1 MTDYLSRLASDLD
14 GGSLVAI
21 FALGWVALVGGLAVA
36 IFYGLP
42 AISAWVRPRW
52 ARWKSEQ
59 VRRASLPQDSPPKD
73 DAVAWVGPLLVILP
87 LVALVVAIMRCQ
99 GAGR

>member
-1 MTDYLSRLASDLD
+1 MTPYLSRLTSDLD
-14 GGSLVAI
+14 GGFLA
-21 FALGWVALVGGLAVA
+21 ALFGFSAVA
-36 IFYGLP
+36 IAFAIAAALLYGLP
-42 AISAWVRPRW
+42 AISAWILPRW

-59 VRRASLPQDSPPKD
+59 VRRASIPQEFPPKD

-99 GAGR
+99 GVGK